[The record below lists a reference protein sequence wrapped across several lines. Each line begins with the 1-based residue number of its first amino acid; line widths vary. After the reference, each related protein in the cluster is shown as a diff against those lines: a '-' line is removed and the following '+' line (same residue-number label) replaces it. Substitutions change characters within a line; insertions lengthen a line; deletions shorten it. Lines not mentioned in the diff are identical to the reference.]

1 MAVSSSAEE
10 GADTVRQDHQLHST
24 DCVSTTTPVSA
35 AGAVSDT
42 TYQGTHGDKEGGD
55 KRTQSSTVWRRRRGS
70 HSRQW
75 TCYTLSTRLYR
86 TLGVSETLAQHFQFR
101 LRVGAGP
108 SIVGSLAL
116 YWNPLPVRVAQA
128 DCDNNSKHI
137 CRWHLSFSR
146 HLWPT
151 HEHTGRLL
159 YTKKYHVISNPVH
172 NPVHLWM
179 PNETIQEFYFD
190 NCHRTKL
197 MFHYTVINTRPNEV
211 EITNGYI
218 RNYLLNCI

>member
-1 MAVSSSAEE
+1 MAASSSAEE
-10 GADTVRQDHQLHST
+10 GAETVRQDHQLHNT
-24 DCVSTTTPVSA
+24 DGVSTTTPVSA

-42 TYQGTHGDKEGGD
+42 TYQWTHSDKEGGY

-70 HSRQW
+70 ESRQW
-75 TCYTLSTRLYR
+75 TCYKSSTRLYR

-137 CRWHLSFSR
+137 CCWHLSFTTLVAYSR
-146 HLWPT
+146 AHRPT
-151 HEHTGRLL
+151 RI
-159 YTKKYHVISNPVH
+159 YK
-172 NPVHLWM
+172 
-179 PNETIQEFYFD
+179 
-190 NCHRTKL
+190 
-197 MFHYTVINTRPNEV
+197 
-211 EITNGYI
+211 EIP
-218 RNYLLNCI
+218 RD